1 MNNLKVSIVTPSY
14 NQGQFIEETIQS
26 VLDQDYD
33 NLEYL
38 VIDGGSTDNTVEV
51 IKKYEDRLK
60 YWVSEKDNGQTHAI
74 NKGFAMASG
83 DIIAWINSDD
93 VYCKG
98 AIQAVTDFFEKN
110 PQANVVVGN
119 GLFMDYKG
127 EVYERKYPNISRFQE
142 KHCMMSIFQPS
153 TFLRRSILTDIGFLN
168 EDYQMIMDAEWFYRI
183 AAQYPFYVIDKDLS
197 IFRWHKDSKSSGDHN
212 SKLFKR
218 YMHEHLT
225 VVKRAHPGMAGLIS
239 TFPKASFKAHIYAG
253 FAVRFLRR
261 LYKRELYK
269 MKDTNV

>member
-26 VLDQDYD
+26 VLDQEYD
-33 NLEYL
+33 NLEY
-38 VIDGGSTDNTVEV
+38 VIIDGGSTDNTVEV

-98 AIQAVTDFFEKN
+98 AIQAVTEFFEKN

-168 EDYQMIMDAEWFYRI
+168 EEYQMIMDAEWFYRI
-183 AAQYPFYVIDKDLS
+183 AAQYPFYVIEKDLS

-218 YMHEHLT
+218 YMQEHLT
-225 VVKRAHPGMAGLIS
+225 VVKRAHPSMSGFIS
-239 TFPKASFKAHIYAG
+239 RFPKASFKAHIYAG